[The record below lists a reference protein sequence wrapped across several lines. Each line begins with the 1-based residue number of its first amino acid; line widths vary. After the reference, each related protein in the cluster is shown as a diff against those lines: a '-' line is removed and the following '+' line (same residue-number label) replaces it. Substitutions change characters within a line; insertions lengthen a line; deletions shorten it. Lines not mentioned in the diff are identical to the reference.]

1 MNRFLYVALLGLL
14 FSFPATPSVEARAF
28 LVVGSTDELWPID
41 QNLTVDARNW
51 IELAAQRQESTY
63 PQTRGISLLDTS
75 GAYIA
80 PFFLE
85 PDYNLSPGYMER
97 GGSERTRIGERD
109 KQFYRALDGDV
120 DTFYFFAGVGYGNV
134 HPTLDLG
141 GIFPVNRILFYTH
154 PERGEQYAN
163 LFTLFVNDGDPEKLD
178 RNGIP
183 IWDVVRKETENKDPL
198 IDTIFPTR
206 PVRYVSIRPESAR
219 SNTGTLL
226 SPKPWEIAEF
236 EVYGEGF
243 VPNATYISEIID
255 ISQIA
260 PELPGD
266 LASWGRLHWIAGKDE
281 AARVEIRTRT
291 GHDDDPNVYWWNT
304 GRGGELSILKVDGD
318 TLNFKSYNKVP
329 NTQRG
334 PITYDSENWSFWSPP
349 YDLELGVQGM
359 SIPSPGPRRYFQFR
373 IDFFSTANAGSRIE
387 SIGFDFSKPPSAR
400 RAVAEIFPR
409 EVEVATKTTFKYF
422 VRPTLGTGDQGF
434 DSLEIET
441 FVRPDSVHSVSVE
454 GNALNLEEFPPEIL
468 EDRLVV
474 HFPRFEAGDTQKLL
488 EVEFD
493 TRVVKFSTE
502 FSSRIFNQE
511 QDEVRQ
517 LVDAG
522 DATHTYS
529 GGGLSVKTPF
539 KKQLISAARATPKI
553 FTPNG
558 DGVNDLVKI
567 SFAILNLTKKNK
579 ATIIIYDL
587 SGSPLRRLRTPDGS
601 LLSSGS
607 YELIWDG
614 RRDDDRLVPPG
625 NYIYQVL
632 LESDE
637 RKETQNGLISVAY

>member
-14 FSFPATPSVEARAF
+14 FSFPTTRSVEARAF

-41 QNLTVDARNW
+41 QNLTVDGRNW

-75 GAYIA
+75 GTYIA

-141 GIFPVNRILFYTH
+141 GIFPINRILFYTH

-163 LFTLFVNDGDPEKLD
+163 LFTLFVNDGDPAKLD

-183 IWDVVRKETENKDPL
+183 IWDEVRKETENKAPRV
-198 IDTIFPTR
+198 DTFFPTR

-219 SNTGTLL
+219 SNTGTVL

-266 LASWGRLHWIAGKDE
+266 LASWGRLHWIASKDE

-291 GHDDDPNVYWWNT
+291 GHNDDPNVYWWNT

-318 TLNFKSYNKVP
+318 TLDFRSYNKVP

-349 YDLELGVQGM
+349 YNLELGVQGM

-373 IDFFSTANAGSRIE
+373 IDFFSTVSAGSRIE
-387 SIGFDFSKPPSAR
+387 SIGFDFSKPPGAR

-422 VRPTLGTGDQGF
+422 VRPTLGAGDQGF

-441 FVRPDSVHSVSVE
+441 FVRPDSVHSVSIE
-454 GNALNLEEFPPEIL
+454 GDALNLEEFPPEIL
-468 EDRLVV
+468 KDRLVV

-488 EVEFD
+488 AVEFEAQ
-493 TRVVKFSTE
+493 VVKFSTE

-511 QDEVRQ
+511 RDEVRQ

-529 GGGLSVKTPF
+529 GSGLSVKTPF
-539 KKQLISAARATPKI
+539 REQLISAAQATPEI

-567 SFAILNLTKKNK
+567 SYAILNLTQKNK
-579 ATIIIYDL
+579 ASVIIYDL
-587 SGSPLRRLRTPDGS
+587 SGRPLRRLQDGS
-601 LLSSGS
+601 LLSGS
-607 YELIWDG
+607 YELLWDG
-614 RRDDDRLVPPG
+614 RGDDDRLVPPG

-637 RKETQNGLISVAY
+637 RKESQSGLISVAY